1 MKRKTKILLTVVLG
15 VAVAGLLGV
24 YIASGL
30 FQCYTYYEIIASSP
44 RGLANLSGPNG
55 TFHVPVD
62 KNAPVFSLGYAQVG
76 IHPLSIRAI
85 NYVGDTRADI
95 VIDCNEY
102 SFMSFSPRASTPPSI
117 HRGWVRSAGLAH
129 LISEDPS
136 GYIFAVRAANTM
148 PASYARIFFMRQ
160 KRFDE
165 YIALAAE
172 KSQNVMNRNGTAVF
186 ETEHVRGI
194 IRFGRTPTPRCCELQ
209 IFSKNSEIGHTTF
222 VFADSP
228 QEIKELLPALLS
240 PYRFLVAQPP
250 EKDTL
255 RRLIGTEIE
264 KHDKFNLPRRPRQ
277 QQRIDGQW

>member
-1 MKRKTKILLTVVLG
+1 ML
-15 VAVAGLLGV
+15 AGLLGV

-30 FQCYTYYEIIASSP
+30 FQCYTYHEIIAASP
-44 RGLANLSGPNG
+44 LGLANLSGPTQTLN
-55 TFHVPVD
+55 VPID
-62 KNAPVFSLGYAQVG
+62 NNAPTFSLGYAQVG
-76 IHPLSIRAI
+76 IDPLSINAI
-85 NYVGDTRADI
+85 RYVGDTRADI

-102 SFMSFSPRASTPPSI
+102 SLMLFSPWASAPPSI

-129 LISEDPS
+129 VMTDDPS
-136 GYIFAVRAANTM
+136 GYIFAARAAGTM
-148 PASYARIFFMRQ
+148 PGTYTRIFFMRQ

-194 IRFGRTPTPRCCELQ
+194 VRFGSAALPRCFEVQ
-209 IFSKNSEIGHTTF
+209 IFSKHSAIGHTAF

-228 QEIKELLPALLS
+228 QKIRASLAALLS

-250 EKDTL
+250 DTDTL
-255 RRLIGTEIE
+255 RRLISTEIE
-264 KHDKFNLPRRPRQ
+264 RRESFSPARPR
-277 QQRIDGQW
+277 I